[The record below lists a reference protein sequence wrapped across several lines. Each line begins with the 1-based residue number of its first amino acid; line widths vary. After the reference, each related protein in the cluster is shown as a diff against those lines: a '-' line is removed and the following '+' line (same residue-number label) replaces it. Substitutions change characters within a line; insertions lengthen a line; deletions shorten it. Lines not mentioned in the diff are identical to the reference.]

1 MLYLICVEEF
11 YVEEKAVL
19 GLRVNL
25 KPVPFLMIICLR
37 GILACG
43 YFNLEVAERFG
54 VTAAIV
60 RGVSSFD
67 EMLEAKV
74 VNVTSKAR
82 ELGVTEGCS
91 GRDAVLR
98 FS

>member
-1 MLYLICVEEF
+1 MP
-11 YVEEKAVL
+11 VL

-25 KPVPFLMIICLR
+25 KPPFLMIICPR
-37 GILACG
+37 GVLACG
-43 YFNLEVAERFG
+43 YFSVEVAEKFG
-54 VTAAIV
+54 VTAAVV

-74 VNVTSKAR
+74 VSVTSKAR
-82 ELGVTEGCS
+82 ELGVAEGCS